1 MDFRR
6 MTRVYWV
13 VWAVVALLAILSWP
27 LTAHDQNGTISG
39 TVTAP
44 SHSAVASV
52 TVTARNTETNSVH
65 SATTNEDGLYRLV
78 ELPAGNYVLTF
89 EKPGFKVAKFAG
101 VALTVGQI
109 LTVDES
115 LEIGAV
121 SATVEVQASIVPPIE
136 LESAQISNLVDA
148 KRMTELP
155 LLVRDPYSLVLLSP
169 GVTQSNSGLG
179 GFSANG
185 ASERSNNFLLDGV
198 DNNDT
203 EVPGIPGG
211 LNSLNPDSTREFR
224 VITNNY
230 AAEYGRNNGAVIE
243 AITKSGTN
251 QIHGTAYEFGRYN
264 AMGARDF
271 FNPATGD
278 NGGPQNPYIP
288 NQFGASAGGP
298 IKKDKTFWF
307 GNYEGQRYVTSI
319 TNAST
324 VPTAAFKT
332 GIFTITQDA
341 QGNPITPVNVDVSQ
355 PNSANNARGLPLAPN
370 IKKILA
376 LYPTPNGPAVN
387 DISSVLF
394 FPSASRQRVDDF
406 TIAIDHSAN
415 SKNQVFF
422 RYSYNRFTDPN
433 AFHDDFLPGG
443 LGATATYQR
452 TQGASI
458 GLTTTLRSNLVNEF
472 HFGANRTNLQFTC
485 TGTSLFDS
493 FGNLDSIGRGPDYL
507 LPSISGF
514 GCVGLTGDSN
524 GQTRYTGTYQTIDG
538 VSYTRGKHAFK
549 FGGEFR
555 ATYSNSFDD
564 FSTRQALDLSAFS
577 NF

>member
-13 VWAVVALLAILSWP
+13 VWAVVALLAV
-27 LTAHDQNGTISG
+27 LTGPVPPRVKHARRSAR
-39 TVTAP
+39 VTAP

-148 KRMTELP
+148 KRVTDLP

-203 EVPGIPGG
+203 EVPGIPSG
-211 LNSLNPDSTREFR
+211 LNALNPDSTQEFR

-243 AITKSGTN
+243 AITKSGSN

-264 AMGARDF
+264 ALGARDF
-271 FNPATGD
+271 FNPAQGPS
-278 NGGPQNPYIP
+278 GGPQNSYVRKD
-288 NQFGASAGGP
+288 FGASVGGP
-298 IKKDKTFWF
+298 IKKDQTF
-307 GNYEGQRYVTSI
+307 R
-319 TNAST
+319 
-324 VPTAAFKT
+324 
-332 GIFTITQDA
+332 
-341 QGNPITPVNVDVSQ
+341 
-355 PNSANNARGLPLAPN
+355 
-370 IKKILA
+370 
-376 LYPTPNGPAVN
+376 
-387 DISSVLF
+387 
-394 FPSASRQRVDDF
+394 
-406 TIAIDHSAN
+406 
-415 SKNQVFF
+415 F
-422 RYSYNRFTDPN
+422 RD
-433 AFHDDFLPGG
+433 
-443 LGATATYQR
+443 
-452 TQGASI
+452 
-458 GLTTTLRSNLVNEF
+458 
-472 HFGANRTNLQFTC
+472 
-485 TGTSLFDS
+485 
-493 FGNLDSIGRGPDYL
+493 
-507 LPSISGF
+507 
-514 GCVGLTGDSN
+514 
-524 GQTRYTGTYQTIDG
+524 
-538 VSYTRGKHAFK
+538 
-549 FGGEFR
+549 
-555 ATYSNSFDD
+555 
-564 FSTRQALDLSAFS
+564 
-577 NF
+577 